1 MYWKSQEI
9 SFEKKIEKSK
19 RWKEIVGYNERN
31 RVSQSGFPPPSL
43 LRGRIKRFLRLI
55 WWKLLPRAI
64 FGRSKN
70 LWDREKRRNIK
81 FHWRQLNNE
90 KKYSNCSALKLNI
103 TAAGFGFIKGR
114 LTISTNGIFW
124 GIWNFR
130 RKNPIYM
137 YIYKYYIWKWI
148 FTNIIKLDTNLNL
161 IYTEYFVHSPDRDA
175 VVLLHPED

>member
-70 LWDREKRRNIK
+70 LLGLRSEKRRNIK

-114 LTISTNGIFW
+114 LTISTNGIFFEAFEIFVGKMQYTSIITNATYENW
-124 GIWNFR
+124 FFQISSN
-130 RKNPIYM
+130 
-137 YIYKYYIWKWI
+137 WI
-148 FTNIIKLDTNLNL
+148 L
-161 IYTEYFVHSPDRDA
+161 I
-175 VVLLHPED
+175 